1 MVWRSY
7 ELRPAGAPPMPES
20 YKARIMAARPQF
32 EAMAKAQYGIEINSG
47 KFGINSRPALVGAKY
62 AEKHGKGDAYHAAM
76 FRAYWQEAQDI
87 SDAAVMAQ
95 VAHSVGLD
103 ESAFLASLDD
113 SALENEVNQDILQA
127 QMFQISGVPAL
138 VFINKYLI
146 PGAQPYDE
154 LVRVVD
160 YIRQREIKS

>member
-1 MVWRSY
+1 
-7 ELRPAGAPPMPES
+7 
-20 YKARIMAARPQF
+20 MAARPQF

-47 KFGINSRPALVGAKY
+47 KFGINSRPALIGAKY
-62 AEKHGKGDAYHAAM
+62 AEQHGKGDAYHAAL

-87 SDAAVMAQ
+87 SDKQVLGSIAQ
-95 VAHSVGLD
+95 NIGLD
-103 ESAFLASLDD
+103 ETAFLAALDD
-113 SALENEVNQDILQA
+113 SILESDVNQDILQA
-127 QMFQISGVPAL
+127 QVFQITGVPAM

-160 YIRQREIKS
+160 YIRQRENGDSGDEA